1 MGVRVVS
8 LVAPAASAR
17 RARVRARAPR
27 VFGRGVRGVGR
38 DVRVRVDRD
47 AECVAVVQR
56 ETSAV
61 LRERQ
66 ERRSQGRGS
75 HGAAREPRRHQ
86 RGGDRGSDRG
96 GTDRVVE
103 APRRGGARPARF
115 GVRRRRDRRVGA
127 AGHGGAGGGTTRATR
142 SSESRSEN
150 RVSHA
155 LLFFALVQ
163 KQLTK
168 KHLFI
173 RPRSPFRHLPRP
185 SKRLPSDL
193 PKTPDRHSP
202 VRHGQRPR
210 ARVRVGQPL
219 RRPTFRPPRVGA
231 GRG

>member
-47 AECVAVVQR
+47 AESVAVVPG

-127 AGHGGAGGGTTRATR
+127 AGHGGAGGGTTRGR
-142 SSESRSEN
+142 RSESRSEN

-155 LLFFALVQ
+155 LLLPLRPDADQ
-163 KQLTK
+163 KTSPFSSDPHAVPPPSTSFKTPSFRPSQD
-168 KHLFI
+168 
-173 RPRSPFRHLPRP
+173 PRSAFSR
-185 SKRLPSDL
+185 
-193 PKTPDRHSP
+193 
-202 VRHGQRPR
+202 
-210 ARVRVGQPL
+210 
-219 RRPTFRPPRVGA
+219 
-231 GRG
+231 